1 MSSTSS
7 TKDKGK
13 ESQDKSKQV
22 QTSRG
27 NFHLSESDW
36 GGFLLKFHF
45 GPLLLCVTLECSVS
59 SCSCRGGG
67 RADFGDVASGAL
79 TKALISFAPL

>member
-36 GGFLLKFHF
+36 GGFLLKFDLGLF
-45 GPLLLCVTLECSVS
+45 SFDRVT
-59 SCSCRGGG
+59 
-67 RADFGDVASGAL
+67 F
-79 TKALISFAPL
+79 

>member
-27 NFHLSESDW
+27 ILQWTFTCLNRTGENPQKLNLGLLSFDR
-36 GGFLLKFHF
+36 
-45 GPLLLCVTLECSVS
+45 VTL
-59 SCSCRGGG
+59 
-67 RADFGDVASGAL
+67 
-79 TKALISFAPL
+79 

>member
-59 SCSCRGGG
+59 SSSCRGGG
-67 RADFGDVASGAL
+67 SADFGEVASGAL